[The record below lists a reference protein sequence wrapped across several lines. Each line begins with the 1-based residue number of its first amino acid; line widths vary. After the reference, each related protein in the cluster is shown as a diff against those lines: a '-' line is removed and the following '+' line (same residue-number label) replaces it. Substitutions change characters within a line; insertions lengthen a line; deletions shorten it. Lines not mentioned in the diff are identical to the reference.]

1 MYLVNQREVIQMRN
15 LLNTPTKALLADVAC
30 WTALIG
36 LLICVGVTAE
46 NQLLAGVML
55 TVATLL
61 GLFALVYNGRNIR
74 TVVRSKLANR
84 AWVKEQTLRLE
95 EESRREE
102 ARLAERARQ
111 SEKDAV
117 LGRAIIDTI
126 NRYS

>member
-30 WTALIG
+30 WTLLVG
-36 LLICVGVTAE
+36 LLICVGVTAD

>member
-1 MYLVNQREVIQMRN
+1 MRN

-30 WTALIG
+30 WTLLVG
-36 LLICVGVTAE
+36 LLICVGVTAD